1 MKSLRQEYRVDA
13 LPEPLSHYTD
23 AVRFGNV
30 LYVAGLTPLDK
41 DMQIVGGDDVVEQT
55 RQVFRNLHC
64 VLESTGGSFDQIL
77 RMNVFLTDISDR
89 AAINAV
95 RREYLGASRPAS
107 TLVEVSALAVPGM
120 KVEIE
125 VTVGLTDA

>member
-1 MKSLRQEYRVDA
+1 MKPLRQEFRVDA

-41 DMQIVGGDDVVEQT
+41 DMQIVGGEDVVEQT
-55 RQVFRNLHC
+55 RQVFRNLRS
-64 VLESTGGSFDQIL
+64 VLEAAGGSFSQIL
-77 RMNVFLTDISDR
+77 RMNIFLTDISDR

-95 RREYLGASRPAS
+95 RREYLGTSRPAS
-107 TLVEVSALAVPGM
+107 TLVEVSALAVAGM
-120 KVEIE
+120 KVEVE
-125 VTVGLTDA
+125 VTVGLPDN